1 MTLAPTRTE
10 NRRLP
15 APSLLDL
22 LLDLQAAA
30 HEYIR
35 ALAIGEWRAGAVTA
49 AEAEARSFALL
60 AEAGVL
66 PRPALLASLASL
78 HAGEGGV
85 RAGAEALSRLSA
97 RRGAPRPR
105 EGAFLALLQA
115 ACSVD
120 EAAEAFRAM
129 ARSRVAP
136 TLRSRAALVEAL
148 LRLRSGGGDKSGG
161 GGKGGGGRAPPGAE
175 SFWRALPFPRDEALA
190 SFRASGVGVA
200 DVADLLLEAQAAALL
215 QSLGDLAAE
224 GSSAPSLPRHL
235 RDLADAVAAGGG
247 GRGGRSVSGD

>member
-22 LLDLQAAA
+22 LRDLQAAA

-60 AEAGVL
+60 AEARVL

-78 HAGEGGV
+78 HAGEGGRALQPLAVRSDASRLSPWTGEGGV

-115 ACSVD
+115 ACSV
-120 EAAEAFRAM
+120 EE
-129 ARSRVAP
+129 P
-136 TLRSRAALVEAL
+136 
-148 LRLRSGGGDKSGG
+148 RSGTST
-161 GGKGGGGRAPPGAE
+161 PV
-175 SFWRALPFPRDEALA
+175 FLRALERTRIPPSAASPRSPF
-190 SFRASGVGVA
+190 
-200 DVADLLLEAQAAALL
+200 
-215 QSLGDLAAE
+215 
-224 GSSAPSLPRHL
+224 SS
-235 RDLADAVAAGGG
+235 
-247 GRGGRSVSGD
+247 

>member
-22 LLDLQAAA
+22 LRDLQAAA

-78 HAGEGGV
+78 HAGAGGD
-85 RAGAEALSRLSA
+85 GGGSLA
-97 RRGAPRPR
+97 RNGPSVSLTP
-105 EGAFLALLQA
+105 QA
-115 ACSVD
+115 AQRRNLSFQHV
-120 EAAEAFRAM
+120 
-129 ARSRVAP
+129 
-136 TLRSRAALVEAL
+136 
-148 LRLRSGGGDKSGG
+148 
-161 GGKGGGGRAPPGAE
+161 GRTRP
-175 SFWRALPFPRDEALA
+175 
-190 SFRASGVGVA
+190 
-200 DVADLLLEAQAAALL
+200 
-215 QSLGDLAAE
+215 
-224 GSSAPSLPRHL
+224 
-235 RDLADAVAAGGG
+235 
-247 GRGGRSVSGD
+247 

>member
-1 MTLAPTRTE
+1 
-10 NRRLP
+10 
-15 APSLLDL
+15 
-22 LLDLQAAA
+22 
-30 HEYIR
+30 
-35 ALAIGEWRAGAVTA
+35 
-49 AEAEARSFALL
+49 
-60 AEAGVL
+60 
-66 PRPALLASLASL
+66 
-78 HAGEGGV
+78 
-85 RAGAEALSRLSA
+85 
-97 RRGAPRPR
+97 
-105 EGAFLALLQA
+105 
-115 ACSVD
+115 
-120 EAAEAFRAM
+120 M